1 MEAVFSILSGA
12 LIVTGAVFCI
22 IGALGVVRLPDVF
35 TRMHGAGIIDT
46 LGLMLV
52 MAGFVILAG
61 LTLISVKLVL
71 IVAFVLFT
79 SPIATHALSRA
90 CLNGGIKPVTNTKS
104 SIKPVQRT
112 DP

>member
-1 MEAVFSILSGA
+1 METVFSILSGI
-12 LIVTGAVFCI
+12 LIISGAVFCI

-46 LGLMLV
+46 LGLMLI

-71 IVAFVLFT
+71 IVGFVLFT

-90 CLNGGIKPVTNTKS
+90 CLNGGIKPVISTKS
-104 SIKPVQRT
+104 SSKTIDKA
-112 DP
+112 